1 MAGTVD
7 LVNAYAELCAARPGY
22 AKAGA
27 YFDGDVDEIF
37 ASDKVARML
46 AKSNLDEL
54 DEINFARIP
63 VTAVTDRLHITAI
76 TTGNDDADED
86 IADLIKRNQLDE
98 ELPGLHVRACSQ
110 GDAYLMVWP
119 ETDAEGNVLGVDMLV
134 NSAATVRVIYDEEN
148 PLRKKLA
155 IKSWCI
161 GSGKEQQIRAD
172 LWYPAPPGEA
182 VGRVERWVWAG
193 KHSKKND
200 KWAPYTEDGQDA
212 VLPNPYGVIPFFHYR
227 TARPYGR
234 PEHYA
239 AYGPQAAINKIVPA
253 HLSTVDFQS
262 LPQRYGLI
270 DPQVDQ
276 SGMQGA
282 DFDPDR
288 PEDLDGDPESPLNP
302 SQLRNDP
309 GELWMLQGLKGVGQ
323 FEAANP
329 QVYMEP
335 FDRYVKAMAQVTQT
349 PFSEFDSTGD
359 AISGKARQE
368 ARASQTARV
377 QARQRSFGATH
388 ADAFEHA
395 LHLLGYDDITVTVR
409 WQPADYRDDTE
420 GWATVDAKVKAG
432 VPRERSLIEAGC
444 PPELVEGWLKDLDD
458 DAELQR
464 RVDLLTSLGNAVQ
477 ALGTGVQLG
486 AITEAQVSTLLDKV
500 LGAAANLGDSEANR

>member
-1 MAGTVD
+1 MAGTAD
-7 LVNAYAELCAARPGY
+7 LVDAYADLCAARPGY
-22 AKAGA
+22 AKAEA
-27 YFDGDVDEIF
+27 YFDGDVDEIY
-37 ASDKVARML
+37 ASDKVARLL

-54 DEINFARIP
+54 DAINFARIP

-86 IADLIKRNQLDE
+86 IKQLIKRNQLDE
-98 ELPGLHVRACSQ
+98 ELPGLHTRACSQ

-119 ETDAEGNVLGVDMLV
+119 TLDADGNVADVDMLV
-134 NSAATVRVIYDEEN
+134 NGAATVRIIYDDEN

-155 IKSWCI
+155 IKSWTI
-161 GSGKEQQIRAD
+161 GTGKDQQIRVD
-172 LWYPAPPGEA
+172 LWYPYRSDEDPA
-182 VGRVERWVWAG
+182 RIERWVWAG

-200 KWAPYTEDGQDA
+200 KWQPYTEDGQDA
-212 VLPNPYGVIPFFHYR
+212 VLPNPFGEIPFFHYR
-227 TARPYGR
+227 TDRPYGR

-239 AYGPQAAINKIVPA
+239 AYGPQSLINKLVVSHA
-253 HLSTVDFQS
+253 ATVDFQS

-270 DPQVDQ
+270 DPTVDQ

-282 DFDPDR
+282 DFDPESPYDDGAD
-288 PEDLDGDPESPLNP
+288 PEDSSNP

-309 GELWMLQGLKGVGQ
+309 GELWLLQGLKGVGQ

-329 QVYMEP
+329 QVYLAP
-335 FDRYVKAMAQVTQT
+335 FDRYVKAMAQVTST

-388 ADAFEHA
+388 ADAFEFA
-395 LHLLGYDDITVTVR
+395 LRLLGYDDADVTVR

-420 GWATVDAKVKAG
+420 GWATTNAKVDAG
-432 VPRERSLIEAGC
+432 VPRERALIEAGC
-444 PPELVEGWLKDLDD
+444 PPELVEAWMRDLDD
-458 DAELQR
+458 DAELAR
-464 RVDLLTSLGNAVQ
+464 RADLLLKIGNAVQ

-486 AITEAQVSTLLDKV
+486 AIQEGDVRQLLDGM
-500 LGAAANLGDSEANR
+500 LGATARLGDTEANR

>member
-1 MAGTVD
+1 MAGTAD
-7 LVNAYAELCAARPGY
+7 LVDAYAELVAARPAY
-22 AKAGA
+22 AKAEA

-76 TTGNDDADED
+76 TTGEDDPDTE

-119 ETDAEGNVLGVDMLV
+119 ALDGDDIVGVDMLV

-161 GSGKEQQIRAD
+161 GSGKAQQIRAD
-172 LWYPAPPGEA
+172 LYYPDAGDDHPS
-182 VGRVERWVWAG
+182 RIERWVWAG
-193 KHSKKND
+193 KHSGKQD
-200 KWAPYTEDGQDA
+200 KWEPYTGDGQDA
-212 VLPNPYGVIPFFHYR
+212 ILPNPYGEIPFFHYR

-239 AYGPQAAINKIVPA
+239 AYGPQAAINKLVPA

-282 DFDPDR
+282 DFDPDN

-309 GELWMLQGLKGVGQ
+309 GEMWMLQGLKGVGQ
-323 FEAANP
+323 FSAADP
-329 QVYMEP
+329 QVYLAP
-335 FDRYVKAMAQVTQT
+335 FDRYVKAMAQVTGT
-349 PFSEFDSTGD
+349 PFQEFDSTGD
-359 AISGKARQE
+359 AISGEARRE
-368 ARASQTARV
+368 ARASLTARV

-388 ADAFEHA
+388 SDAFEFA
-395 LHLLGYDDITVTVR
+395 LRLLGYDDIDVTVR
-409 WQPADYRDDTE
+409 WQPADYRDDAE
-420 GWATVDAKVKAG
+420 GWATVDAKVRAG

-444 PPELVEGWLKDLDD
+444 PPEMVEGWMSALDD

-464 RVDLLTSLGNAVQ
+464 RVDLLTSLGAAVQ
-477 ALGTGVQLG
+477 SLGTGVQLG
-486 AITEAQVSTLLDKV
+486 AIKQEQVATLLEQV
-500 LGAAANLGDSEANR
+500 LGAAETLGDNEANR

>member
-1 MAGTVD
+1 MAGTED
-7 LVNAYAELCAARPGY
+7 LVYAYHELCDARPAY
-22 AKAGA
+22 AKAEA

-76 TTGNDDADED
+76 TADDEGADAE
-86 IADLIKRNQLDE
+86 IADLIKRNELDE

-119 ETDAEGNVLGVDMLV
+119 DLGEDGEPAGVDMFV
-134 NSAATVRVIYDEEN
+134 NGPGTVRVIYDAEN
-148 PLRKKLA
+148 PLQKKLA

-161 GSGKEQQIRAD
+161 GSGKTQVIRAD
-172 LWYPAPPGEA
+172 LWYAD
-182 VGRVERWVWAG
+182 RIERWAWEG
-193 KHSKKND
+193 KHSGKQD
-200 KWAPYTEDGQDA
+200 KWAPYTGDEQDA
-212 VLPNPYGVIPFFHYR
+212 ILPNPWGEIPFFHYR
-227 TARPYGR
+227 TGRPYGR

-239 AYGPQAAINKIVPA
+239 AYGPQSAINKIVLG
-253 HLSTVDFQS
+253 HLATVDFQS

-270 DPQVDQ
+270 DPAVDQ
-276 SGMQGA
+276 SGMQS
-282 DFDPDR
+282 DFDPER
-288 PEDLDGDPESPLNP
+288 PEDIDADPESPLNP

-309 GELWMLQGLKGVGQ
+309 GEMWMLQGLKGVGQ
-323 FEAANP
+323 FAAADP
-329 QVYMEP
+329 QVYLAP
-335 FDRYVKAMAQVTQT
+335 FDRYVKAMAQVTST
-349 PFSEFDSTGD
+349 PFQEFDSTGD
-359 AISGKARQE
+359 AISGEARRE
-368 ARASQTARV
+368 ARAALTARV

-388 ADAFEHA
+388 QDAFEFA
-395 LHLLGYDDITVTVR
+395 LRLLGYDDVTVSVR

-420 GWATVDAKVKAG
+420 GWATVQAKIDAG
-432 VPRERSLIEAGC
+432 VPRERALIEAGC
-444 PPELVEGWLKDLDD
+444 PPEMVEAWLSTLDD

-486 AITEAQVSTLLDKV
+486 AISTEQVTALLDGV
-500 LGAAANLGDSEANR
+500 LGAAETLGDAEANR